1 MGGFCKIF
9 GRFAYVVFGMAVTK
23 IDMATNAIV
32 SEETMPFRFDDIFFA
47 DDDLII
53 TDVMAKWKKAGKEKN
68 VNEPI
73 FMDGCMLYS
82 FSNASG
88 IVQKNLANGI
98 QKNILGSNGKT
109 MHPNMYHEGNIY
121 SASGVFSDKGKLLQ
135 NYINITNK
143 SVDSYGEYY
152 MEKDRYIWSKYRT
165 CETFSMQK
173 NKISKNVIINAGDN
187 FSFEA
192 YFCTMDNS
200 GIPDWSIMEK
210 LETKKITG
218 GYELNT
224 ESITGKFCIVLFSNG
239 LMDTGKSSNIVVD
252 RNNIPAFDGIACSK
266 SQQKSVVVTVW
277 GAMMPIKQYANNN
290 HNPKGLIQYLK
301 VVLAAILVLSP
312 FISGISKAVQ
322 PELPLLIGKPVFS
335 TLNLAGVTNDYV
347 VLKSPQQI
355 RLLDVATGDD
365 VDPSKF
371 TDDGDVTS
379 WSRIDADENSI
390 KDIVVSTDRK
400 TGKSMVYDE
409 KCFVVSK
416 ERGIA
421 CKVEQI
427 DDNNRLIAVW
437 DINAQNEM
445 WHFKTSFQIESMSPS
460 NVVLI
465 DDLMVFGISGNTT
478 FYDLSTGVVKLV
490 TKPLYIWRTKRWGK
504 FLIMDNV
511 LFDMEKLQIVYDG
524 HNASLWFDNGLV
536 YILPPPSDGKLE
548 YASLDPTT
556 MKFTHY
562 SVSMPIAGGQPSY
575 IWNGVKNG
583 VMARWN
589 AETDSFELLDCKTGE
604 VLFTHENT
612 YAHTSERTVIYNDR
626 YAIIK
631 DSAQIFCY
639 DCKERRLAWT
649 KDIATFTSSMG
660 NGFYW
665 QPEADDSIRVFKMLD
680 PNRSVVVDAKK
691 HHIFFPSN
699 DCLFALNDTDM
710 LVKFDW
716 NGKKTVLP
724 SFEGFGKKLRL
735 PFVWKNAVYIW
746 VEDESGKLIK
756 FEKDFWNEV
765 FTSESL
771 AGSRASFG
779 NGLLAFVKDK
789 EYASVLDID
798 SMEVRSIKLDNVR
811 EIQFKSGYL
820 LMNSRDGWTIF
831 DLKTFG
837 LLDNGIKDIIGGDT
851 DSLYY
856 AKDDY
861 VYTLAPKEKR
871 KFRMDWS
878 SVTYF
883 SASNGLFLFDSAL
896 VDSNGNPIQLLSSP
910 LYKLTTINGKTY
922 IFESTR
928 NVNLFELSNAGSY
941 SINNDEDMMIFR
953 NTGENK
959 ITIKYWLVPFE
970 GLVARYLE
978 QPKSFVVNPGKVYS
992 ISRENAV
999 DSLLIVESEAFFDQT
1014 NSGDGFKRKYE
1025 PAKYLGIKNI
1035 DNSSVINAFRI
1046 KARN

>member
-1 MGGFCKIF
+1 
-9 GRFAYVVFGMAVTK
+9 
-23 IDMATNAIV
+23 
-32 SEETMPFRFDDIFFA
+32 
-47 DDDLII
+47 
-53 TDVMAKWKKAGKEKN
+53 
-68 VNEPI
+68 
-73 FMDGCMLYS
+73 
-82 FSNASG
+82 
-88 IVQKNLANGI
+88 
-98 QKNILGSNGKT
+98 
-109 MHPNMYHEGNIY
+109 
-121 SASGVFSDKGKLLQ
+121 
-135 NYINITNK
+135 
-143 SVDSYGEYY
+143 
-152 MEKDRYIWSKYRT
+152 
-165 CETFSMQK
+165 MQR
-173 NKISKNVIINAGDN
+173 
-187 FSFEA
+187 
-192 YFCTMDNS
+192 
-200 GIPDWSIMEK
+200 
-210 LETKKITG
+210 
-218 GYELNT
+218 
-224 ESITGKFCIVLFSNG
+224 
-239 LMDTGKSSNIVVD
+239 SNI
-252 RNNIPAFDGIACSK
+252 ATA
-266 SQQKSVVVTVW
+266 
-277 GAMMPIKQYANNN
+277 
-290 HNPKGLIQYLK
+290 
-301 VVLAAILVLSP
+301 LVLIATLFAPGLLKATQTEPP
-312 FISGISKAVQ
+312 FS
-322 PELPLLIGKPVFS
+322 IGEPVFA
-335 TLNLAGVTNDYV
+335 TLNLAGVTNEYV
-347 VLKSPQQI
+347 VLKSPQET

-365 VDPSKF
+365 VETSKF
-371 TDDGDVTS
+371 TDDGDAIS
-379 WSRIDADENSI
+379 WSRVDADENSI
-390 KDIVVSTDRK
+390 KDISVSTDKK
-400 TGKSMVYDE
+400 TGKTLVYDE
-409 KCFVVSK
+409 NCFIVSK

-421 CKVEQI
+421 CKIEHI
-427 DDNNRLIAVW
+427 DENNKLIAVW
-437 DINAQNEM
+437 DINAQKEK
-445 WHFKTSFQIESMSPS
+445 WSFKSSFQVESLSPS
-460 NVVLI
+460 NVALI

-511 LFDMEKLQIVYDG
+511 LFDMEKLRIVYDG
-524 HNASLWFDNGLV
+524 HNASLWFDDGLA
-536 YILPPPSDGKLE
+536 YILPSPRDGKLE
-548 YASLDPTT
+548 YASLDPNT
-556 MKFTHY
+556 MKFTPY
-562 SVSMPIAGGQPSY
+562 TVKMPVHDRFSSF
-575 IWNGVKNG
+575 IWNGIKNG
-583 VMARWN
+583 IMTRWN
-589 AETDSFELLDCKTGE
+589 AETDSLELLDCKTGE

-612 YAHTSERTVIYNDR
+612 YAHTSERAVIYNDR

-699 DCLFALNDTDM
+699 DCLFALNDTDT

-724 SFEGFGKKLRL
+724 SFEGLGKILRL

-756 FEKDFWNEV
+756 FEKDVWNEV

-798 SMEVRSIKLDNVR
+798 SIEVRSIKLENVR

-820 LMNSRDGWTIF
+820 LMNSRDGWSIF
-831 DLKTFG
+831 DRKAFKQ
-837 LLDNGIKDIIGGDT
+837 LDNGIKDIIGGDT
-851 DSLYY
+851 DTLYY
-856 AKDDY
+856 AREGY
-861 VYTLAPKEKR
+861 VCILTPKEKR
-871 KFRMDWS
+871 QFRMDWS
-878 SVTYF
+878 SVTNF

-922 IFESTR
+922 IYESTR

-978 QPKSFVVNPGKVYS
+978 QPKSFVVNPGEVYS

-999 DSLLIVESEAFFDQT
+999 DWLLIVESEAFFDQT

-1035 DNSSVINAFRI
+1035 DSSSAINAFRI